1 MQPDLAAMN
10 PPQAAPT
17 AGGAPPSPA
26 VVDVP
31 VGGPPNAGDVSAM
44 ISATIPLKRKRIP
57 KQFFEAPAAA
67 AAPSAV
73 TAGAAKKGSRM
84 NTKAVGPRGAPPS
97 KVKTKA
103 VSRIG
108 LVPPPPS
115 KATAPPPSVPSAATP
130 APPPPSMDVDKVFDV
145 ESTTSYMDMLNDSS
159 VDLDA
164 GIDVFDG
171 EDNVEGIDDY
181 AEEED
186 GWGWMRAPEDMDEDQ
201 LAWWKE
207 TKADIMARK
216 MLAHQARAASVVG
229 ASTPRATAAPP
240 RSAARTRRSRPRSA
254 VSKVAILRE
263 LVGKAA
269 AVRAC
274 AIARGSATK
283 SCAIARTAA
292 AKACAQERVSSAGV
306 AARLAMQLARNK
318 FDIWMLRRAQEC
330 ELKRV
335 DYELKLEE
343 YEEWRM
349 IQFEIK
355 LRDIFKRMQKLGH
368 IDPAREF
375 PIPLRPDL
383 YNYRP
388 SPLPPSKPMMQTY
401 AEYLQHVGEVVGL
414 FNKTVKILFVSPA
427 VSVGTV
433 VCSAALGLELYEEF
447 QRPGTFK
454 NHLHQLSTI
463 FKGFLLEG
471 FKEDPSKVKQE
482 EAEGDKAQEEASDAK
497 QEVDKAKEEASDGKQ
512 EGDKAKEEASDGNLE
527 GDKAKEEAS
536 DGKQEDV
543 KASDAKQEGDKAK
556 EEASDGKQE
565 GDKAKEEASPK

>member
-1 MQPDLAAMN
+1 
-10 PPQAAPT
+10 
-17 AGGAPPSPA
+17 
-26 VVDVP
+26 
-31 VGGPPNAGDVSAM
+31 
-44 ISATIPLKRKRIP
+44 
-57 KQFFEAPAAA
+57 
-67 AAPSAV
+67 
-73 TAGAAKKGSRM
+73 
-84 NTKAVGPRGAPPS
+84 
-97 KVKTKA
+97 
-103 VSRIG
+103 
-108 LVPPPPS
+108 
-115 KATAPPPSVPSAATP
+115 
-130 APPPPSMDVDKVFDV
+130 
-145 ESTTSYMDMLNDSS
+145 
-159 VDLDA
+159 
-164 GIDVFDG
+164 
-171 EDNVEGIDDY
+171 
-181 AEEED
+181 
-186 GWGWMRAPEDMDEDQ
+186 
-201 LAWWKE
+201 
-207 TKADIMARK
+207 
-216 MLAHQARAASVVG
+216 
-229 ASTPRATAAPP
+229 
-240 RSAARTRRSRPRSA
+240 
-254 VSKVAILRE
+254 
-263 LVGKAA
+263 
-269 AVRAC
+269 
-274 AIARGSATK
+274 
-283 SCAIARTAA
+283 
-292 AKACAQERVSSAGV
+292 
-306 AARLAMQLARNK
+306 MQLARNK
-318 FDIWMLRRAQEC
+318 FDIWMLRRAQARQRRISNRRTYKKEC

-388 SPLPPSKPMMQTY
+388 S
-401 AEYLQHVGEVVGL
+401 HVGEVVGL

-497 QEVDKAKEEASDGKQ
+497 QE
-512 EGDKAKEEASDGNLE
+512 
-527 GDKAKEEAS
+527 
-536 DGKQEDV
+536 
-543 KASDAKQEGDKAK
+543 GDKAK

>member
-1 MQPDLAAMN
+1 MGSPASWGESLGSTSIGGESVGSPAARCDLNGRRSARGMLQDLQRVFWRIWRYRPPAGMGSSLPPATQRRASPSPSGWQAGRNDRASDADGPPLSLRRQPIN
-10 PPQAAPT
+10 ET
-17 AGGAPPSPA
+17 GGA
-26 VVDVP
+26 
-31 VGGPPNAGDVSAM
+31 
-44 ISATIPLKRKRIP
+44 
-57 KQFFEAPAAA
+57 
-67 AAPSAV
+67 
-73 TAGAAKKGSRM
+73 
-84 NTKAVGPRGAPPS
+84 
-97 KVKTKA
+97 
-103 VSRIG
+103 
-108 LVPPPPS
+108 
-115 KATAPPPSVPSAATP
+115 
-130 APPPPSMDVDKVFDV
+130 
-145 ESTTSYMDMLNDSS
+145 
-159 VDLDA
+159 
-164 GIDVFDG
+164 
-171 EDNVEGIDDY
+171 
-181 AEEED
+181 
-186 GWGWMRAPEDMDEDQ
+186 
-201 LAWWKE
+201 
-207 TKADIMARK
+207 
-216 MLAHQARAASVVG
+216 
-229 ASTPRATAAPP
+229 ATAAPP

-318 FDIWMLRRAQEC
+318 FDIWMLRRAQARQRRISNRRTYKKEC

-433 VCSAALGLELYEEF
+433 VCSAALVELTYL
-447 QRPGTFK
+447 Q
-454 NHLHQLSTI
+454 STI